1 LDIYTYIITDKWG
14 IKEYTKIAWTIIRH
28 MVQVCYD
35 GGIINS
41 YLLTWDCLAKV
52 SVPINKKRELGPK
65 TVDCVFLGY
74 AFHSIGYRF

>member
-1 LDIYTYIITDKWG
+1 
-14 IKEYTKIAWTIIRH
+14 